1 VAVITVLAAV
11 SVAACATP
19 REQPLPLVRI
29 AAAKPVPHAPAEV
42 LVQGFSV
49 TRPPVDTGW
58 PVVDPN
64 VQLGP
69 PPYHVAVVTVPV
81 VHLFDSPT
89 APTPRLQLP
98 RNTEHGLPRTFLV
111 VAPEGDRWKVLL
123 PI

>member
-1 VAVITVLAAV
+1 MRRARWAAVGVITVLAAV

-19 REQPLPLVRI
+19 AEERLPPLVRV
-29 AAAKPVPHAPAEV
+29 AAPKPVPHPPPQV

-98 RNTEHGLPRTFLV
+98 RNTEHGLPRTFL
-111 VAPEGDRWKVLL
+111 
-123 PI
+123 